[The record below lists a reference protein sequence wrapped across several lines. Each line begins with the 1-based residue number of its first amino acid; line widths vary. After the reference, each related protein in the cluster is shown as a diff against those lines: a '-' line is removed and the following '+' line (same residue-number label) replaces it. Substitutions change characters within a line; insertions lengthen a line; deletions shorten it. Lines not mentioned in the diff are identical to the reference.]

1 MSEPER
7 RRAAARVI
15 RKESQRQAGLFRAWG
30 EAEWSAPTFCEGWTR
45 RHAVA
50 HLQAGSE
57 FHEDVVRSG
66 VRDYTGP
73 PFGTKD
79 VAAFRENRMAEMKR
93 LMGLSVE
100 ALIEGFL
107 ERHGVFADLLEGLTA
122 EDAEKIAWHRI
133 GLIPA
138 GQFAGIRLYELGLH
152 DWDIRARDDQSVP
165 IEPSIAQVMTLHLPY
180 AQLRFLNLVPASP
193 PPPGLFRF
201 RVEGGASWD
210 ISVRDGRAEVVEG
223 DDPDAEISGDA
234 AALMLQTTGRI
245 AWRDALGQGRISI
258 TGDEKAEALL
268 DALAVSY

>member
-1 MSEPER
+1 MNEPER
-7 RRAAARVI
+7 RGAAVEAI
-15 RKESQRQAGLFRAWG
+15 RRESQRQAELFHSWG
-30 EAEWSAPTFCEGWTR
+30 DTEWALPTFCEGWTR

-66 VRDYTGP
+66 VQGYTGP

-93 LMGLSVE
+93 LMGLPVE
-100 ALIEGFL
+100 ALVAGFL
-107 ERHGVFADLLEGLTA
+107 ERHAVFADLLEGLTPA
-122 EDAEKIAWHRI
+122 DAEKIAWHRI

-152 DWDIRARDDQSVP
+152 DWDIRAVDDQSLL
-165 IEPSIAQVMTLHLPY
+165 IEPSISQAMTIHLPY
-180 AQLRFLNLVPASP
+180 AQWRFLNLVPASP
-193 PPPGLFRF
+193 PPAGLFRF
-201 RVEGGASWD
+201 RTEDGASWCLA
-210 ISVRDGRAEVVEG
+210 IRDGRAEVAEG
-223 DDPDAEISGDA
+223 EDPDAEISGDA
-234 AALMLQTTGRI
+234 TALMLQTTGRL
-245 AWRDALGQGRISI
+245 AWRDALGQRRISI